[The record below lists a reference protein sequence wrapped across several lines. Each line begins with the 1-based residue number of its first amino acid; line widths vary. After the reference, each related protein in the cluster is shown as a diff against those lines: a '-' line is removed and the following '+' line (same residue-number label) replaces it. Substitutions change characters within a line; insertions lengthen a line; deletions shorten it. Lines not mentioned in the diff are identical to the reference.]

1 MHKIKLESIVR
12 AVKTHRD
19 HESNVLEETGISLV
33 EGICLFEK
41 LTRPKDTVNLVLGI
55 KPGKISNIKPGWNS
69 ESDLYYQTKSP
80 LECLMEGII
89 YKTF

>member
-1 MHKIKLESIVR
+1 MLVSITR
-12 AVKTHRD
+12 AAKSHRY

-33 EGICLFEK
+33 EGICLFDK

-69 ESDLYYQTKSP
+69 ESDLNYQTRSP
-80 LECLMEGII
+80 LECLMEGAI
-89 YKTF
+89 YKAF